1 MFNYILYKIG
11 IFLALHLP
19 QNLVYALGEFL
30 SFIQYMISGKDRSAI
45 RNNLKIIIPE
55 VSRLKREYTVERV
68 FANFGKYLVDFF
80 RFSLFTKEDILK
92 KVTLV
97 NTQYFD
103 EALANKKGA
112 IILTAHIG
120 NWELGGVAI
129 ALSGYPVLA
138 IALPHA
144 ESKVNDFFN
153 RQREER
159 GLKIVPIRKA
169 AFECLHALK
178 NNTFVAILGDR
189 DFTNAGIVVDFF
201 GKPTLLPKGPA
212 MLALKIG
219 CPIIPGFSVMRDG
232 YKLDVIFEKP
242 LEYSKTGDMQKDI
255 EEITKQFARHIEKY
269 VKLYPEQWFMF
280 RKFWQD

>member
-1 MFNYILYKIG
+1 MGNYILYKIG

-19 QNLVYALGEFL
+19 EKLVYTLAEIV
-30 SFIQYMISGKDRSAI
+30 SFCQYLISFKDRCAV
-45 RNNLKIIIPE
+45 RNNLKAILPKATF
-55 VSRLKREYTVERV
+55 LKREYIVERV

-80 RFSLFTKEDILK
+80 RFSLMTKGDILK
-92 KVTLV
+92 KVRLV

-103 EALANKKGA
+103 EALKNKKGA
-112 IILTAHIG
+112 VILTAHIG
-120 NWELGGVAI
+120 NWELGGAAI
-129 ALSGYPVLA
+129 AANGYPLLA

-159 GLKIVPIRKA
+159 GVKIVPIRKA

-178 NNTFVAILGDR
+178 NNTLVAILGDR
-189 DFTNAGIVVDFF
+189 DFTSAGIIVDFF

-232 YKLDVIFEKP
+232 YNLDVIFEKP
-242 LEYSKTGDMQKDI
+242 LEFIKTGDIEEDI
-255 EEITKQFARHIEKY
+255 KEITKKFALRIEEY
-269 VKLYPEQWFMF
+269 IRTYPEQWFMF

>member
-1 MFNYILYKIG
+1 M
-11 IFLALHLP
+11 
-19 QNLVYALGEFL
+19 
-30 SFIQYMISGKDRSAI
+30 
-45 RNNLKIIIPE
+45 
-55 VSRLKREYTVERV
+55 
-68 FANFGKYLVDFF
+68 
-80 RFSLFTKEDILK
+80 TKGDILK
-92 KVTLV
+92 KVRLV

-103 EALANKKGA
+103 EALKNKKGA
-112 IILTAHIG
+112 VILTAHIG
-120 NWELGGVAI
+120 NWELGGAAI
-129 ALSGYPVLA
+129 AANGYPLLA

-159 GLKIVPIRKA
+159 GVKIVPIRKA

-178 NNTFVAILGDR
+178 NNTLVAILGDR
-189 DFTNAGIVVDFF
+189 DFTSAGIIVDFF

-232 YKLDVIFEKP
+232 YNLDVIFEKP
-242 LEYSKTGDMQKDI
+242 LEFIKTGDIEEDI
-255 EEITKQFARHIEKY
+255 KEITKKFALRIEEY
-269 VKLYPEQWFMF
+269 IRTYPEQWFMF